1 VTWETVDEQDLEDY
15 LTAPERFDLERSLT
29 IEGFVPRSE
38 IDPGI
43 ASEKNMETARR
54 RVNRGGKRHR

>member
-1 VTWETVDEQDLEDY
+1 VTHWETVDEQE
-15 LTAPERFDLERSLT
+15 LTDWLTDAERFDLERSLT
-29 IEGFVPRSE
+29 IEGFVPRSV

-54 RVNRGGKRHR
+54 RVNRGGRR